1 MISQELKLMV
11 VTVGVLALVYY
22 FFIYKE
28 QVGLGDGDDD
38 GDTTAIAYAAAA
50 TLYTPASLPDTIAP
64 LLADTYPVLANPGYS
79 NAAYSTEWKGY
90 PIHSANSIQTTNYRY
105 WNTPENGTCIPAD
118 MCYGLYGTVSCSGPS
133 ATLIAPDINDE
144 RRRVNFYQ
152 TL

>member
-28 QVGLGDGDDD
+28 QIGLGGDDDDDD
-38 GDTTAIAYAAAA
+38 GDDAIAYATTA
-50 TLYTPASLPDTIAP
+50 TLYSLPGKESP
-64 LLADTYPVLANPGYS
+64 LLADSYPVLANPGYS

-90 PIHSANSIQTTNYRY
+90 PIHAANSLQTTNYRY

-118 MCYGLYGTVSCSGPS
+118 MCYGLYGTVACSAPS
-133 ATLIAPDINDE
+133 PPLIAPDINDE